1 MGPFGRRHRGLLV
14 RTLTCTLLW
23 AALSEP
29 ELALAQPVLDLALSD
44 AQLVARKGCEILKV
58 NFNIRVRY
66 ASHFPLDRGEDLR
79 ISINP
84 IDRDQA
90 IALQLLKRE
99 AVRPPDSK
107 LVGIKAIDFETRQA
121 SGSVLRIQFDRP
133 VAYQV
138 AQSADVQS
146 IVVAIAG
153 ANPSAACKPEFPA
166 DATGIRGAVPAGRP
180 GDSPSG
186 KISEADLRSAG
197 AAMDEARAALKTS
210 NFNGAIQL
218 LTKVIKLP
226 ENEYSAEAHELLG
239 LARQRSGQMAA
250 ARSEYETYLS
260 RYPNRE
266 GAERVR
272 QRLDAIVTAGGE
284 PSEKLRTATNQP
296 GFKRA
301 NGFGQTGETTWTFSG
316 SASEFYI
323 RDDSFRTA
331 VDPSVAPDPNADADA
346 HQVHQNESLSSLDM
360 IAIWA
365 NDQARGRVRFSG
377 TEEHHFDSGT
387 EDRFGV
393 AALFSEVELRNWSVL
408 GRVGRQVSNTGGVL
422 GRFDGGLVS
431 WQALPYAKFNLV
443 AGSPVLSRFD
453 LPFRDQ
459 RYFYGA
465 YVNLGPFLGG
475 FETTLFAIEQ
485 RDRQLVDRQA
495 VGAEFRYFDQTK
507 SSFSTVD
514 YDVHF
519 QRLNAAIFSGSWTLP
534 DQSTIYGGADYRR
547 TPYLST
553 WNALLNQPF
562 TTLYDML
569 RFQSLSSGQLQQL
582 AIDQTPIYKSAMIG
596 VSHPLTEHFQVSAD
610 ATVVNLTQSVALP
623 GVDPALGTLPAGNE
637 YYYSTQLMGSNLVK
651 EGDMYIAGLRYSQ
664 LLNSNLYVLDFNT
677 RYPLWSELSISPR
690 LRLGYRSGKGI
701 DLTEYTAL
709 PSILVDYYWT
719 KELSAEFELGAQ
731 RTWSRQDGV
740 RDDNTELFLT
750 LGVRYDFYADDSS
763 KNDAGKNADKR
774 NCATPVAA
782 ALCRYSNNTDK
793 SACVVPPTTCR

>member
-1 MGPFGRRHRGLLV
+1 M
-14 RTLTCTLLW
+14 LLW
-23 AALSEP
+23 AAPPEP
-29 ELALAQPVLDLALSD
+29 DAALAQPVLDRALSD
-44 AQLVARKGCEILKV
+44 AQLVTKKGCAILKV
-58 NFNIRVRY
+58 NFNIRIRY
-66 ASHFPLDRGEDLR
+66 ASHFPLDRGEELR

-99 AVRPPDSK
+99 AVRPPDSQ

-121 SGSVLRIQFDRP
+121 NGSALRIQFDRP

-153 ANPSAACKPEFPA
+153 ANPSPACKPEYPGAANSGGFAAPA
-166 DATGIRGAVPAGRP
+166 AAAGRP
-180 GDSPSG
+180 GDNAKG
-186 KISEADLRSAG
+186 KLSETDLRSAA
-197 AAMDEARAALKTS
+197 AAMDEARAALKTG

-218 LTKVIKLP
+218 LTKVVKLP

-239 LARQRSGQMAA
+239 LARQRSGQVAA
-250 ARSEYETYLS
+250 ARAEYESYLS

-266 GAERVR
+266 GSERVR
-272 QRLDAIVTAGGE
+272 QRLDAIITASGA
-284 PSEKLRTATNQP
+284 PSEKLRTAPSQL

-301 NGFGQTGETTWTFSG
+301 NGFGQSGETTWTFSG

-346 HQVHQNESLSSLDM
+346 HQVHQNESLTSLDV
-360 IAIWA
+360 IAAWA
-365 NDQARGRVRFSG
+365 NDRARGKLRFSG
-377 TEEHHFDSGT
+377 TEEHHFDGS
-387 EDRFGV
+387 EDRLGI
-393 AALFSEVELRNWSVL
+393 AALFSEVELRDWDVL
-408 GRVGRQVSNTGGVL
+408 GRVGRQTRNTGGVL
-422 GRFDGGLVS
+422 GRFDGGLLS

-459 RYFYGA
+459 KSFYGTS
-465 YVNLGPFLGG
+465 VDLGPFLGG

-485 RDRQLVDRQA
+485 RDRWLVDRQA

-507 SSFSTVD
+507 SAFSTVD
-514 YDVHF
+514 YDLHF
-519 QRLNAAIFSGSWTLP
+519 QKLNAAIFSGSWTLP

-562 TTLYDML
+562 ATLYDML
-569 RFQSLSSGQLQQL
+569 RVQSEEQLRDL
-582 AIDQTPIYKSAMIG
+582 AIGQTPVYKSAMIG
-596 VSHPLTEHFQVSAD
+596 YSRPLNEHFQVSGD
-610 ATVVNLTQSVALP
+610 ATVVNLSQSIALP
-623 GVDPALGTLPAGNE
+623 GIDPALGTLPAGNE
-637 YYYSTQLMGSNLVK
+637 YYYSAQLMGSNLVK
-651 EGDMYIAGLRYSQ
+651 EGDMYIAALRFSQ

-677 RYPLWSELSISPR
+677 RYPLWNELSLSPR
-690 LRLGYRSGKGI
+690 LRLGYRAGRGI

-709 PSILVDYYWT
+709 PSLLIDYYWT
-719 KELSAEFELGAQ
+719 KELSSEFEIGVQ
-731 RTWSRQDGV
+731 QTWSRQDGV
-740 RDDNTELFLT
+740 KDDNGELFLT
-750 LGVRYDFYADDSS
+750 LGVRYDFYADEST
-763 KNDAGKNADKR
+763 KNADKR
-774 NCATPVAA
+774 KCATPVAA
-782 ALCRYSNNTDK
+782 ALCRYGNNTDK
-793 SACVVPPTTCR
+793 SACAAPPTTCH

>member
-1 MGPFGRRHRGLLV
+1 MGVLGRRVCGLWF
-14 RTLTCTLLW
+14 CMLLCVG
-23 AALSEP
+23 LPRPDS
-29 ELALAQPVLDLALSD
+29 ALAQPVLDLALSD
-44 AQLVARKGCEILKV
+44 AQLFTKNGCAVLKV
-58 NFNIRVRY
+58 NFNFRIRY
-66 ASHFPLDRGEDLR
+66 ASHFPLDRGEELR

-138 AQSADVQS
+138 AQSSDVQS

-153 ANPSAACKPEFPA
+153 ANPSPACKPEYPGTPSPGGFAAPLPG
-166 DATGIRGAVPAGRP
+166 TAGHP
-180 GDSPSG
+180 GDNTPG
-186 KISEADLRSAG
+186 KLSETDLRSAA
-197 AAMDEARAALKTS
+197 AAMDEARAALKTG

-239 LARQRSGQMAA
+239 LARQRSGQLAA
-250 ARSEYETYLS
+250 ARAEYESYLS

-266 GAERVR
+266 GSERVR
-272 QRLDAIVTAGGE
+272 QRLDAIITAGGE
-284 PSEKLRTATNQP
+284 PSEKLRAAPSQL

-301 NGFGQTGETTWTFSG
+301 NGFGQSGQTTWTFSG

-346 HQVHQNESLSSLDM
+346 HQVHQNEALSSLDA
-360 IAIWA
+360 IAAWA
-365 NDQARGRVRFSG
+365 NDQARGKLRFSG
-377 TEEHHFDSGT
+377 TEEHHFDGS
-387 EDRFGV
+387 EDRLGI
-393 AALFSEVELRNWSVL
+393 AALFSEVELRDWDVL
-408 GRVGRQVSNTGGVL
+408 GRVGRQTRNTGGVL
-422 GRFDGGLVS
+422 GRFDGALLS
-431 WQALPYAKFNLV
+431 WQALAYAKLNLV

-459 RYFYGA
+459 KYFYGA
-465 YVNLGPFLGG
+465 SVDLGPFFGG

-485 RDRQLVDRQA
+485 RDRWLVDRQA

-507 SSFSTVD
+507 SAFSTVD

-519 QRLNAAIFSGSWTLP
+519 QELNAAIFSGSWTLP
-534 DQSTIYGGADYRR
+534 DRSTIYGGADYRK
-547 TPYLST
+547 TPYLSS

-562 TTLYDML
+562 ATLYDML
-569 RFQSLSSGQLQQL
+569 RLQSSEQVREL
-582 AIDQTPIYKSAMIG
+582 AIDQTPTYKSAMIG
-596 VSHPLTEHFQVSAD
+596 YSRPLTDHFQVSAD
-610 ATVVNLTQSVALP
+610 ATVVNLTQQVVLP

-637 YYYSTQLMGSNLVK
+637 YYYSAQLMGSNLIK
-651 EGDMYIAGLRYSQ
+651 DGDMYIAALRYSQ
-664 LLNSNLYVLDFNT
+664 LLNSNMYVLDFNT
-677 RYPLWSELSISPR
+677 RYPLWNELSISPR
-690 LRLGYRSGKGI
+690 LRFGYRAGRGI
-701 DLTEYTAL
+701 DLSEYTLL
-709 PSILVDYYWT
+709 PSVLVDYYWT
-719 KELSAEFELGAQ
+719 KQLSSELEIGAQ
-731 RTWSRQDGV
+731 QTWSRQEGV
-740 RDDNTELFLT
+740 RDANAELFLT
-750 LGVRYDFYADDSS
+750 VGVRYDFYADDSS
-763 KNDAGKNADKR
+763 KNADKR

-782 ALCRYSNNTDK
+782 ALCRYSNNPDK
-793 SACVVPPTTCR
+793 SACAAPPTTCR

>member
-1 MGPFGRRHRGLLV
+1 MGSFGRRICGPLICSLLS
-14 RTLTCTLLW
+14 
-23 AALSEP
+23 AALP
-29 ELALAQPVLDLALSD
+29 GYDLALAQPVLDLALSD
-44 AQLVARKGCEILKV
+44 AQLVAKKGCAILKV
-58 NFNIRVRY
+58 NFNIRIRY
-66 ASHFPLDRGEDLR
+66 ASHFPLDRGEELR
-79 ISINP
+79 IAINP

-121 SGSVLRIQFDRP
+121 SGSVLRIQFDHP

-153 ANPSAACKPEFPA
+153 ANPSAACKPEFP
-166 DATGIRGAVPAGRP
+166 GAANSGGFVVSPGAAGRP
-180 GDSPSG
+180 GEIPSG
-186 KISEADLRSAG
+186 KLSDADLRSAA
-197 AAMDEARAALKTS
+197 AAMDEARAALKAN

-226 ENEYSAEAHELLG
+226 ENENSAEAHELLG
-239 LARQRSGQMAA
+239 LARQRSGQVAA
-250 ARSEYETYLS
+250 AKSEYESYLS

-272 QRLDAIVTAGGE
+272 QRLDAIITASGE

-301 NGFGQTGETTWTFSG
+301 NGFGQSGETTWTFSG

-331 VDPSVAPDPNADADA
+331 VDPSVAPDPNADADS
-346 HQVHQNESLSSLDM
+346 HQVHQNESLSSLDLV
-360 IAIWA
+360 AAWV
-365 NDQARGRVRFSG
+365 NDQARGKLRFSG
-377 TEEHHFDSGT
+377 TEEHHFDSGS
-387 EDRFGV
+387 EDRLGV
-393 AALFSEVELRNWSVL
+393 AALFSDVELKDWAVL
-408 GRVGRQVSNTGGVL
+408 GRVGRQTRNTGGVL

-443 AGSPVLSRFD
+443 TGSPVLSRFD
-453 LPFRDQ
+453 PPFRDQ
-459 RYFYGA
+459 KYFYGA
-465 YVNLGPFLGG
+465 SVDLGPFLGG

-485 RDRQLVDRQA
+485 RDRWLVDRQA

-507 SSFSTVD
+507 SAFSTVD

-519 QRLNAAIFSGSWTLP
+519 QQLNAAIFSGSWTLP
-534 DQSTIYGGADYRR
+534 DQSTIYGGADYRK

-569 RFQSLSSGQLQQL
+569 RLQSNEQLRQL
-582 AIDQTPIYKSAMIG
+582 AIDQTPTYKSAMIG

-610 ATVVNLTQSVALP
+610 ATVVNLTQSIALP

-637 YYYSTQLMGSNLVK
+637 YYYSTQLMSSSLIK
-651 EGDMYIAGLRYSQ
+651 DGDMYIAGLRYSQ
-664 LLNSNLYVLDFNT
+664 LLNSNLYVLDFNM
-677 RYPLWSELSISPR
+677 RYPLWSEFSISPR
-690 LRLGYRSGKGI
+690 LRLGYRAGRGI

-709 PSILVDYYWT
+709 PSVLVDYYWS
-719 KELSAEFELGAQ
+719 KELSTEFELGAQ

-763 KNDAGKNADKR
+763 KNADNKR
-774 NCATPVAA
+774 NCVTPVAA
-782 ALCRYSNNTDK
+782 ALCRYSNSPDK
-793 SACVVPPTTCR
+793 SACASPPTSCR

>member
-1 MGPFGRRHRGLLV
+1 MRLSGRRVCRLWLCVLLA
-14 RTLTCTLLW
+14 
-23 AALSEP
+23 AALAWSEA
-29 ELALAQPVLDLALSD
+29 ALAQPVLDLALSD
-44 AQLVARKGCEILKV
+44 AQLLSKKGCAILKV
-58 NFNIRVRY
+58 NFNIRIRY
-66 ASHFPLDRGEDLR
+66 ASHFPLDRGEELR

-90 IALQLLKRE
+90 IALQLLQRE

-138 AQSADVQS
+138 AQSSDVQS
-146 IVVAIAG
+146 VVVAIAG
-153 ANPSAACKPEFPA
+153 ANPSPACKPEYP
-166 DATGIRGAVPAGRP
+166 GAPSSGGFAAPAGAP
-180 GDSPSG
+180 GLPGGTTPG
-186 KISEADLRSAG
+186 KQSEADLRSAA
-197 AAMDEARAALKTS
+197 AAMDEARAALKTG

-239 LARQRSGQMAA
+239 LARQRSGQLAA
-250 ARSEYETYLS
+250 ARAEYETYLS

-266 GAERVR
+266 GSERVR
-272 QRLDAIVTAGGE
+272 QRLDAILTAGGE
-284 PSEKLRTATNQP
+284 PSEKLRVAPSQL

-301 NGFGQTGETTWTFSG
+301 NGFGQGGETTWTFSG

-346 HQVHQNESLSSLDM
+346 HQVHQNEALTSLDA
-360 IAIWA
+360 IAAWA
-365 NDQARGRVRFSG
+365 NDQARGKLRFSG
-377 TEEHHFDSGT
+377 TEEHHFDGSQ
-387 EDRFGV
+387 DRLGI
-393 AALFSEVELRNWSVL
+393 AALFSDVELRDWDVL
-408 GRVGRQVSNTGGVL
+408 GRVGRQTRNTGGVV
-422 GRFDGGLVS
+422 GRFDGGLLS
-431 WQALPYAKFNLV
+431 WQALAYAKLNLV

-453 LPFRDQ
+453 LPFLDQ

-465 YVNLGPFLGG
+465 SVDLGPFFGG

-485 RDRQLVDRQA
+485 RDRWLVDRQG

-507 SSFSTVD
+507 SIFSTID

-519 QRLNAAIFSGSWTLP
+519 QQLNAAIFSGSWTLP

-569 RFQSLSSGQLQQL
+569 RLQSSEQLKEL
-582 AIDQTPIYKSAMIG
+582 AIDQTPTYKSAMIG
-596 VSHPLTEHFQVSAD
+596 YSHPLTAYFQVSAD
-610 ATVVNLTQSVALP
+610 VTVVNLTQQIALP

-637 YYYSTQLMGSNLVK
+637 YYYSAQLMGSNLIK
-651 EGDMYIAGLRYSQ
+651 EGDMYIAALRYSQ

-677 RYPLWSELSISPR
+677 RYPLWNELSISPR
-690 LRLGYRSGKGI
+690 LRFGYRAGRGI
-701 DLTEYTAL
+701 DLTEYTLL
-709 PSILVDYYWT
+709 PSVLVDYYWT
-719 KELSAEFELGAQ
+719 KELSAEFEIGVQ
-731 RTWSRQDGV
+731 QTWSRQDGV
-740 RDDNTELFLT
+740 RGDNAELFLT
-750 LGVRYDFYADDSS
+750 VGVRYDFYADDS
-763 KNDAGKNADKR
+763 GKNADKR

-782 ALCRYSNNTDK
+782 ALCRYSNNPDK
-793 SACVVPPTTCR
+793 SSCAAPPATCR

>member
-1 MGPFGRRHRGLLV
+1 MGWFDRGVCGLWFCMLLCVGLL
-14 RTLTCTLLW
+14 R
-23 AALSEP
+23 P
-29 ELALAQPVLDLALSD
+29 DPALAQPVLDLALSD
-44 AQLVARKGCEILKV
+44 AQLFAKNGCAILKV
-58 NFNIRVRY
+58 NFNLRIRY
-66 ASHFPLDRGEDLR
+66 ASHFPLEHGEELR

-138 AQSADVQS
+138 AQSSDVQS
-146 IVVAIAG
+146 VVVAIAG
-153 ANPSAACKPEFPA
+153 ANPSPACKPEYPG
-166 DATGIRGAVPAGRP
+166 TQGPGGITAAAGTAGHPGDNRP
-180 GDSPSG
+180 G
-186 KISEADLRSAG
+186 KLSEADLRSAG
-197 AAMDEARAALKTS
+197 AAMDEARAALKTG

-239 LARQRSGQMAA
+239 LARQRSGQLAA
-250 ARSEYETYLS
+250 ARAEYESYLS
-260 RYPNRE
+260 RYPNHE
-266 GAERVR
+266 GSERVR
-272 QRLDAIVTAGGE
+272 QRLDAIITASGE
-284 PSEKLRTATNQP
+284 PSEKLRAAPSQL

-301 NGFGQTGETTWTFSG
+301 NGFGQSGQTTWTFSG

-346 HQVHQNESLSSLDM
+346 HQVHQDEALTSLDA
-360 IAIWA
+360 IAAWA
-365 NDQARGRVRFSG
+365 NDQARGKLRFSG
-377 TEEHHFDSGT
+377 TEEHHFDGS
-387 EDRFGV
+387 EDRLGI
-393 AALFSEVELRNWSVL
+393 AALFSEVELRDWDVL
-408 GRVGRQVSNTGGVL
+408 GRVGRQTRNTGGVL
-422 GRFDGGLVS
+422 GRFDGGLLS

-443 AGSPVLSRFD
+443 TGSPVLSRFD

-459 RYFYGA
+459 KYFYGA
-465 YVNLGPFLGG
+465 SVDLGPSLGG
-475 FETTLFAIEQ
+475 FETSLFAIEQ
-485 RDRQLVDRQA
+485 RDRTLVDRQG

-507 SSFSTVD
+507 SMFSTVD

-519 QRLNAAIFSGSWTLP
+519 QKLNAAIFSGSWTLP

-569 RFQSLSSGQLQQL
+569 RLQSLSNEQLKQL
-582 AIDQTPIYKSAMIG
+582 ALDQTPVYKSAMIG
-596 VSHPLTEHFQVSAD
+596 VSHPLNEHFQVSAD
-610 ATVVNLTQSVALP
+610 ATVVNLTQQIALP

-637 YYYSTQLMGSNLVK
+637 YYYSTQLMGSNLIK
-651 EGDMYIAGLRYSQ
+651 DGDMYIAALRYSQ
-664 LLNSNLYVLDFNT
+664 LLNSNMYVLDFNT
-677 RYPLWSELSISPR
+677 RYPLWNELSISPR
-690 LRLGYRSGKGI
+690 LRFGYRAGRGI
-701 DLTEYTAL
+701 DLTEYTLL
-709 PSILVDYYWT
+709 PSVLVDYYWT
-719 KELSAEFELGAQ
+719 KELSSEFEIGAQ
-731 RTWSRQDGV
+731 QTWSRQDGV
-740 RDDNTELFLT
+740 RDANAELFLT

-763 KNDAGKNADKR
+763 KKADKR
-774 NCATPVAA
+774 NCATPAAA
-782 ALCRYSNNTDK
+782 ALCRYSNNPDK
-793 SACVVPPTTCR
+793 SACAAPPTTCR